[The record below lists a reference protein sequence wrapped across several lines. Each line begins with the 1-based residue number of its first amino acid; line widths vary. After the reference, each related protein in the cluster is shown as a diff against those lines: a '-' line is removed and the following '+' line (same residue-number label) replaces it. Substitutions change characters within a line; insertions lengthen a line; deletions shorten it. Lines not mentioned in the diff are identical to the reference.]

1 MRIDII
7 SVVPELLKSPF
18 EASILKRAIDAQ
30 LVEVIVHNLRDYSTD
45 CYKSV
50 DDYQFGGGAG
60 MVMRIEPI
68 DRCITKLNYSEKLS
82 ESVKLWSCKS
92 NLF

>member
-30 LVEVIVHNLRDYSTD
+30 LVEVIVHNLRDYTTD
-45 CYKSV
+45 SY
-50 DDYQFGGGAG
+50 
-60 MVMRIEPI
+60 
-68 DRCITKLNYSEKLS
+68 
-82 ESVKLWSCKS
+82 
-92 NLF
+92 